1 MLFFKEKS
9 FFQKYNK
16 YKYFMAF
23 CGSELFKTEKCVV
36 VSKWMP
42 KSYNVAYATT
52 NSVKNRNQSISEA
65 HL

>member
-1 MLFFKEKS
+1 
-9 FFQKYNK
+9 
-16 YKYFMAF
+16 MAF
-23 CGSELFKTEKCVV
+23 CGPELFKTEKCVV

-52 NSVKNRNQSISEA
+52 ISVKNRNQSISEA